1 MRVWD
6 LVWGKPVEVLASVG
20 LGILAYVRWFPGV
33 IAVSS
38 FILLH
43 ALVSW
48 GRERSLTKRL
58 GNNYMDVLRRS
69 LHLVS
74 DLADLTAKSFDIW
87 MVDLYLPR
95 FVWGRRRRWPY
106 VGGKVLSRELSI
118 ALGNASTAPAEI
130 EMDHEYFGA
139 CFKGAKNGLWAD
151 PMLVGPIDSGVENR
165 FSDLPEKTNA
175 ELRRAFG
182 VVMTYPLVDGLGRD
196 CRGILVVHAARESE
210 VATKVMG
217 ALIEREGMRRL
228 DGCRHDIHSLIG

>member
-1 MRVWD
+1 
-6 LVWGKPVEVLASVG
+6 
-20 LGILAYVRWFPGV
+20 
-33 IAVSS
+33 
-38 FILLH
+38 
-43 ALVSW
+43 
-48 GRERSLTKRL
+48 
-58 GNNYMDVLRRS
+58 
-69 LHLVS
+69 
-74 DLADLTAKSFDIW
+74 
-87 MVDLYLPR
+87 
-95 FVWGRRRRWPY
+95 
-106 VGGKVLSRELSI
+106 
-118 ALGNASTAPAEI
+118 
-130 EMDHEYFGA
+130 MDHEYFGA

-151 PMLVGPIDSGVENR
+151 PMLVGSIDSGVENR